1 MSTESSPFPVAVIS
15 EAVYWGRFL
24 GDEWVRDF
32 RDVPMQ
38 LHASSLADDGTPQW
52 QKAFGDWLDGR
63 NESEARQR
71 TTKVMRKLR
80 RASPRAYEVL
90 YRAMVEGESF
100 EAITTWLNER
110 AIRNNIAM
118 PERGFHYARKDAVA
132 LFLAGV
138 SYARHYW

>member
-1 MSTESSPFPVAVIS
+1 MSESAPFPVAVIS

-32 RDVPMQ
+32 RDIPVQ
-38 LHASSLADDGTPQW
+38 LHTNAIAADGTPEW
-52 QKAFGDWLDGR
+52 QKAFGDWLDGKSD
-63 NESEARQR
+63 SEARQR

-100 EAITTWLNER
+100 DDITTWLNER
-110 AIRNNIAM
+110 ALRNSIPLPA
-118 PERGFHYARKDAVA
+118 RGFHYSKKDAVA

-138 SYARHYW
+138 TYARHFW